1 MYNEVIMLEPF
12 PHTASFSGGGYA
24 CNAKYRFN
32 KRIYNLPGFFGMDE
46 FTDYRSRGIRCF

>member
-1 MYNEVIMLEPF
+1 MYNEVIVLEPF